1 MGYYASGS
9 GVLKLKSEVPED
21 VLALL
26 SWENA
31 GFSEVADSP
40 DGGLWLT
47 FEYSRFHDDDMVH
60 AMNKIAQY
68 VESGDV
74 EFCGEDDSHWRY
86 HFRNG
91 KMEEQSGEVVYKSSK
106 NARSFRIEF
115 TRKYENGDGDLHWY
129 DEDSGIVFDE
139 TEFDTSYHNNE
150 VAWVDLINLFN
161 DFVAENHFKDTRV
174 TAIEEVP
181 YDGEEE

>member
-1 MGYYASGS
+1 MGYYAHGS

-47 FEYSRFHDDDMVH
+47 FEHSKFHDDDMVH
-60 AMNKIAQY
+60 AMNKIAPY

-86 HFRNG
+86 HFHDG
-91 KMEEQSGEVVYKSSK
+91 KMEEQGGEIVYKSNRPK
-106 NARSFRIEF
+106 RKFRVMF
-115 TRKYENGDGDLHWY
+115 TRV
-129 DEDSGIVFDE
+129 DERTDEYGYCDDSVII
-139 TEFDTSYHNNE
+139 E
-150 VAWVDLINLFN
+150 VDSKLTANIAAELINKFEQYVEDN
-161 DFVAENHFKDTRV
+161 EFVDVSVDK
-174 TAIEEVP
+174 I
-181 YDGEEE
+181 YEEE

>member
-47 FEYSRFHDDDMVH
+47 FEYSKFHDDDMVH

-86 HFRNG
+86 HFHNG
-91 KMEEQSGEVVYKSSK
+91 KMEEQGGEIVY
-106 NARSFRIEF
+106 RSDKKKRTFRIVF
-115 TRKYENGDGDLHWY
+115 MRK
-129 DEDSGIVFDE
+129 DEDPDADHDYYFDGVSIQTDAE
-139 TEFDTSYHNNE
+139 NPEDIC
-150 VAWVDLINLFN
+150 VDLMNEFAFYV
-161 DFVAENHFKDTRV
+161 DENKIEDV
-174 TAIEEVP
+174 TVNEI
-181 YDGEEE
+181 YEEE

>member
-1 MGYYASGS
+1 MGYYAHGS

-47 FEYSRFHDDDMVH
+47 FEHSKFHDDDMVH

-74 EFCGEDDSHWRY
+74 EFCGEDDCHWRF
-86 HFRNG
+86 HFCNG
-91 KMEEQSGEVVYKSSK
+91 KVEEQNGEVEYKGGKRTFNVCYYHSEGS
-106 NARSFRIEF
+106 NEAQFDIDDDDFAVMMNELIALTRQVADESNEQNIEIY
-115 TRKYENGDGDLHWY
+115 R
-129 DEDSGIVFDE
+129 
-139 TEFDTSYHNNE
+139 
-150 VAWVDLINLFN
+150 
-161 DFVAENHFKDTRV
+161 
-174 TAIEEVP
+174 IEEVP
-181 YDGEEE
+181 YDGE